1 MPLGSLDPRRLDPP
15 TSMTGSPEIEAPG
28 TETIQPPNG
37 SESKR
42 TAIDEAAAAR
52 RVERRFQLATL
63 VWVLLLGVIYVSL
76 VLTET
81 GQRLENAAVMGVEL
95 RSDAEQV
102 ASLDRLSLISALGF
116 AGALGAVVLVAIA
129 RKRTALGL
137 TVGLF
142 MGCAVVATEVLKMV
156 LARPEL
162 VAGPIWILRNT
173 FPSGTAATAA
183 AVAVGALL
191 ISPDRLRWAVLVV
204 VSLYVVIVAEALQA
218 SGWHRMSDTI
228 GGVLM
233 VCIAA
238 TLALGL
244 LARHRLIRPSRHGRV
259 HRRVRSA
266 LIVVATVP
274 ILLGAVIVL
283 LSAAFPLLPSPTD
296 RDGAVLQTAFPLIGS
311 GICGLLVI
319 IMGWLVEPYTLGRA
333 ADA

>member
-1 MPLGSLDPRRLDPP
+1 M
-15 TSMTGSPEIEAPG
+15 
-28 TETIQPPNG
+28 ETIQHPNG
-37 SESKR
+37 SESNR
-42 TAIDEAAAAR
+42 TGVDEAAPAR

-63 VWVLLLGVIYVSL
+63 MWLVLLGVTYVPL

-81 GQRLENAAVMGVEL
+81 GQRLENAAVLGVEL
-95 RSDAEQV
+95 RSEAERV
-102 ASLDRLSLISALGF
+102 ASLDRLSQISIVGF
-116 AGALGAVVLVAIA
+116 ASALGAVVLVAIA

-137 TVGLF
+137 IVAMF
-142 MGCAVVATEVLKMV
+142 MGSAVVATEVLKMV
-156 LARPEL
+156 LSRPEL
-162 VAGPIWILRNT
+162 VTGPIWILRNT

-204 VSLYVVIVAEALQA
+204 VSLYVVIVAEALQTT
-218 SGWHRMSDTI
+218 GWHRMSDTI
-228 GGVLM
+228 GGVLV

-244 LARHRLIRPSRHGRV
+244 LARRRMTPPSTHGRV
-259 HRRVRSA
+259 HSRVRSA
-266 LIVVATVP
+266 LIVLATVP

-283 LSAAFPLLPSPTD
+283 VSAAFPLLPSPTD

-319 IMGWLVEPYTLGRA
+319 VTGWLVEPYTLGRP

>member
-1 MPLGSLDPRRLDPP
+1 MEP
-15 TSMTGSPEIEAPG
+15 
-28 TETIQPPNG
+28 IQPPNG
-37 SESKR
+37 SESSR
-42 TAIDEAAAAR
+42 TAGDEAAAAR

-63 VWVLLLGVIYVSL
+63 MWLLLLGVIYVPL

-81 GQRLENAAVMGVEL
+81 GQRLENAAVLGVEL
-95 RSDAEQV
+95 RSDAERV
-102 ASLDRLSLISALGF
+102 ASVDRLSQISAVGF
-116 AGALGAVVLVAIA
+116 AAALGAVVLVAIA
-129 RKRTALGL
+129 RKRTSLGL
-137 TVGLF
+137 IVAMF
-142 MGCAVVATEVLKMV
+142 MGSTVVATEVVKMV
-156 LARPEL
+156 LPRPEL
-162 VAGPIWILRNT
+162 VTGPIWILRNT

-204 VSLYVVIVAEALQA
+204 VSLYVVIVAEALQTT
-218 SGWHRMSDTI
+218 GWHRMSDTI
-228 GGVLM
+228 GGVLV

-244 LARHRLIRPSRHGRV
+244 LARHRMTRPSRHGRV
-259 HRRVRSA
+259 HSRVRSA
-266 LIVVATVP
+266 LIVLATVP

-283 LSAAFPLLPSPTD
+283 VSAAFPLLPSPTD

-319 IMGWLVEPYTLGRA
+319 VMGWLVEPYTLGRR

>member
-1 MPLGSLDPRRLDPP
+1 M
-15 TSMTGSPEIEAPG
+15 
-28 TETIQPPNG
+28 ETVQPPNG
-37 SESKR
+37 AESRR
-42 TAIDEAAAAR
+42 TAVDEAAPAR

-63 VWVLLLGVIYVSL
+63 MWLVLLGVTYVPL

-81 GQRLENAAVMGVEL
+81 GQRLENAAVLGVEL
-95 RSDAEQV
+95 RSEAERV
-102 ASLDRLSLISALGF
+102 ASLDRLSQITVVGF
-116 AGALGAVVLVAIA
+116 AAALGAVVLVAIA

-137 TVGLF
+137 IVAMF
-142 MGCAVVATEVLKMV
+142 MGSAVVATEVLKMV
-156 LARPEL
+156 LSRPEL
-162 VAGPIWILRNT
+162 VTGPIWILRNT

-191 ISPDRLRWAVLVV
+191 ISPDRLRWAVLIV

-218 SGWHRMSDTI
+218 TGWHRMSDTI
-228 GGVLM
+228 GGVLV

-238 TLALGL
+238 TLALGFL
-244 LARHRLIRPSRHGRV
+244 TRQRMTRPSTHGRV
-259 HRRVRSA
+259 HSRVRSG
-266 LIVVATVP
+266 LIVLATVP

-283 LSAAFPLLPSPTD
+283 VSAAFPLLPSPTD

-319 IMGWLVEPYTLGRA
+319 VTGWLVEPYTLGRP